1 MAIEIT
7 PKQELK
13 VPIIQIIFLGICA
26 VLLIAF
32 FASYFYFDRSIKQI
46 SQKIQEK
53 NLAAVPLD
61 NAIKEK
67 ENELLPAKQ
76 KIDDFGKLLSEHKK
90 PLNIF
95 AFLERICLPNVWFS
109 NFNFSF
115 GEGGL
120 TVSGETD
127 SFITLEQQIL
137 IFKKE
142 PLVKNVTL
150 SGISIG
156 EEGGADFSFL
166 ITFDPQIFK

>member
-7 PKQELK
+7 PKQK
-13 VPIIQIIFLGICA
+13 FKAPIIQIIFLGICA

-32 FASYFYFDRSIKQI
+32 LASYFYFDRSIKQI

-53 NLAAVPLD
+53 DLAAAPLD

-67 ENELLPAKQ
+67 EGEITLVKQ

-95 AFLERICLPNVWFS
+95 GFLERICLPNVWFS
-109 NFNFSF
+109 NFDFSF

-127 SFITLEQQIL
+127 SFITLEQQL
-137 IFKKE
+137 LVLKQD
-142 PLVKNVTL
+142 PLVKSVTL
-150 SGISIG
+150 SGISMG
-156 EEGGADFSFL
+156 KEGGANFSFL